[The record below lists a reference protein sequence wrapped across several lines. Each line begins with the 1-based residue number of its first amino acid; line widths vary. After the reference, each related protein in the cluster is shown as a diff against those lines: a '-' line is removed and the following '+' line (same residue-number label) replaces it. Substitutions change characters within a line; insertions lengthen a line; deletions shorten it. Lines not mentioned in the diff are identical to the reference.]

1 MDADDQDDII
11 KKVKEAGK
19 NEDNQ
24 DNSPDNSV
32 DNDTNNDGFGGDM
45 GGDQSGSDEDMGD
58 VNEENETHPFIGTT
72 HPWYKNNW
80 DGGRPVHIGNV
91 QQYLQ
96 KGATVYNTRGEE
108 KTIKDYNG
116 SYHLAFTD
124 GSEGYFLDWFPQKP
138 MNENFMLPGKG
149 KRMSIFAPEGS
160 DEFMEVNRLEENYEQ
175 DLKVGD
181 VVNYEGSENKWKITN
196 MTEPNAIGQVRVFIS
211 AIQADGSLGVKTET
225 NPSKLTLVSNDEINE
240 KAKGLWA
247 NIEAKRKRGESPAK
261 PGDED
266 YPDKKQWNRL
276 TKEGENMGESNNYMF
291 WLNLKGIHD
300 DAVEMLHMDCSAVD
314 ELIADGHQWALEHV
328 ITAKDDIEEV
338 YHFLEANLEGNN
350 MMNENM
356 GESNNYMFWSS
367 LKTIAHASGELL
379 EMDKT
384 MVDRILSDGHGW
396 ALDHIAT
403 SNDDMEEVY
412 HFLANSLNAYDGD
425 TEGGY
430 EDEYGNVEDSELYEG
445 KYDGKKLGKPM
456 KGDVKKFKVY
466 VKNKKGNVVKVNFG
480 DPNMEIKRD
489 NPERRKSFRAR
500 HKCAQAKDRTTPKYW
515 SCKMWSKKPVSKIV
529 ENDLNNT
536 KKSSIFDKNYLVKK
550 LNETFNQET
559 MSEPMIQPQVNPVV
573 KPAPDKVQP
582 NIAPSRKNKPFL
594 PMPEVTPD
602 PKAIKE
608 GKFDYET
615 YHKTLSSA
623 LDEVKNYVIRRGF
636 DPIEFDINDV
646 QHVAYGHT
654 ERFNKELTKNG
665 KPLKNSMNVQI
676 YRMDSGTYELNMYI
690 A

>member
-1 MDADDQDDII
+1 
-11 KKVKEAGK
+11 
-19 NEDNQ
+19 
-24 DNSPDNSV
+24 
-32 DNDTNNDGFGGDM
+32 
-45 GGDQSGSDEDMGD
+45 
-58 VNEENETHPFIGTT
+58 
-72 HPWYKNNW
+72 
-80 DGGRPVHIGNV
+80 
-91 QQYLQ
+91 
-96 KGATVYNTRGEE
+96 
-108 KTIKDYNG
+108 
-116 SYHLAFTD
+116 
-124 GSEGYFLDWFPQKP
+124 
-138 MNENFMLPGKG
+138 
-149 KRMSIFAPEGS
+149 
-160 DEFMEVNRLEENYEQ
+160 
-175 DLKVGD
+175 
-181 VVNYEGSENKWKITN
+181 
-196 MTEPNAIGQVRVFIS
+196 
-211 AIQADGSLGVKTET
+211 
-225 NPSKLTLVSNDEINE
+225 
-240 KAKGLWA
+240 
-247 NIEAKRKRGESPAK
+247 
-261 PGDED
+261 
-266 YPDKKQWNRL
+266 
-276 TKEGENMGESNNYMF
+276 
-291 WLNLKGIHD
+291 
-300 DAVEMLHMDCSAVD
+300 MDCSAVD

-328 ITAKDDIEEV
+328 ITTKDDIEEV
-338 YHFLEANLEGNN
+338 YHFLEANLEKNLEGNN

-430 EDEYGNVEDSELYEG
+430 EDEYGNVEGSELYEG

-466 VKNKKGNVVKVNFG
+466 IKNKKGNVVKVNFG

-594 PMPEVTPD
+594 PMPGIIAD

-623 LDEVKNYVIRRGF
+623 LDNVKNYVIRRGF